1 MPTHTMSATADTH
14 DISNPST
21 AARVEPYINSATT
34 SPLFGSGLRPLVI
47 TSVNPFGDSEWQL
60 ECANSFIHSGHDVIS
75 INTAEEI
82 SKLKSLNYP
91 GRLECITDL
100 ETGKSLYGKP
110 VPLILPALKRTIAKN
125 KKQHY
130 ILTNSDIY
138 YDGRK
143 PCVHAVLGG
152 KDAIALTRV
161 EVEIIPGAKPLRDKK
176 GHYRGGLDIFIFSN
190 KGLQKTISFIECHD
204 KIIHNM
210 AFGIPGW
217 DYMLG
222 GIMLKKLNA
231 SIADGNLFQH
241 KQHQQAYANLDDFI
255 PYIKSLHSLECIKE
269 SQNPTVAA
277 EQFADLIKS
286 ECTRHEEWSKLI
298 ELCFTRHSHKKYIKC
313 SQSSPL
319 LSHLPPTVRI
329 TCKQLIEETKTHTR
343 SKLLE
348 AQSIIVDHEDVALA
362 FINLRDFVADSPSLS
377 IKTRQ
382 LLILTTV
389 LISIGSARQTL
400 SFSSCY
406 PKINSHNQA
415 IESTSDYNRES
426 RLFNIVL
433 VFYSELFI
441 HKIYNSSVAKFI
453 VSEISDVAYLQ
464 VFQYQIQTI
473 KQFLK

>member
-1 MPTHTMSATADTH
+1 M
-14 DISNPST
+14 
-21 AARVEPYINSATT
+21 VEPLINNATT

-75 INTAEEI
+75 INTAEEV

-100 ETGKSLYGKP
+100 EAGKLLYGKP

-125 KKQHY
+125 TKQHY

-143 PCVHAVLGG
+143 PCVHAALGG

-161 EVEIIPGAKPLRDKK
+161 EVEIIPGAKPLRNKK

-190 KGLQKTISFIECHD
+190 KGLQKAIKFIECHD
-204 KIIHNM
+204 RAIRNM

-222 GIMLKKLNA
+222 GIMLKQLSA

-241 KQHQQAYANLDDFI
+241 KQHKQAYANLDDFI
-255 PYIKSLHSLECIKE
+255 PYIKPLHSLECIKE
-269 SQNPTVAA
+269 SQNPIVAA

-286 ECTRHEEWSKLI
+286 ECTRHEAWSKLI
-298 ELCFTRHSHKKYIKC
+298 ELCFTRHSHKENIQ
-313 SQSSPL
+313 SRQSSPL

-329 TCKQLIEETKTHTR
+329 TCEQLIEETKTHTI
-343 SKLLE
+343 SKLIE
-348 AQSIIVDHEDVALA
+348 AQSIILDHEDIALA
-362 FINLRDFVADSPSLS
+362 FINCRDFVADSPSLS

-400 SFSSCY
+400 RFSRYY
-406 PKINSHNQA
+406 PSINSHKQA
-415 IESTSDYNRES
+415 IESTSTYSRES
-426 RLFNIVL
+426 RLFNIVHI
-433 VFYSELFI
+433 FYSDLFI
-441 HKIYNSSVAKFI
+441 HNIYSSSVAKFI
-453 VSEISDVAYLQ
+453 ASELSDVAYLQ
-464 VFQYQIQTI
+464 MLQYQIQTI